1 MIKISIIIPVYNA
14 SKYLVTCIESVIHS
28 SVFKQC
34 EVICINDGSTDN
46 SADIIFQYVQK
57 YNNIH
62 LFNYSNEG
70 LSMARNHGI
79 DNASGRYIFFL
90 DSDDFI
96 DSTYLEKLY
105 KAILE
110 YDCEV
115 VFAGFSR
122 TKGKNGMKESLI
134 RQHLS
139 ISNVMDGCEYLE
151 QRLDNGDWENQVWC
165 ALYDNHFLKQYHL
178 YFNRDVKVYEDILF
192 TNLVLMFASKVYMIP
207 EYGYMYRIRSGSLVQ
222 REYYIEEVH
231 SCLKILECFNYYYP
245 KLSNKKKCALGRA
258 YIHVVSMLLYRI
270 GEIDPPDKKK
280 YYKELDR
287 LKVLEKMKYS
297 ASSRKEKM
305 KCMIFCLNWGLFYKL
320 VRK

>member
-1 MIKISIIIPVYNA
+1 MIEISVIIPIFNTE
-14 SKYLVTCIESVIHS
+14 KYVVECLDSVIDS
-28 SVFKQC
+28 TIFQYC
-34 EVICINDGSTDN
+34 EVICIDDGSEDQSSKFILPYT
-46 SADIIFQYVQK
+46 IK
-57 YNNIH
+57 
-62 LFNYSNEG
+62 YSNIYLYSYPHEG
-70 LSMARNHGI
+70 VSMARNHGI
-79 DNASGRYIFFL
+79 CKASGRYIFFL

-122 TKGKNGMKESLI
+122 TKGKNGMKEPLI

-139 ISNVMDGCEYLE
+139 ISNVMDGCKYLE
-151 QRLDNGDWENQVWC
+151 QRLDNEDWENQVWC
-165 ALYDNHFLKQYHL
+165 ALYDSHFLKQYHL
-178 YFNRDVKVYEDILF
+178 YFNKDIKVYEDILF

-207 EYGYMYRIRSGSLVQ
+207 EYGYMYRVRSGSLVQ

-245 KLSNKKKCALGRA
+245 KLSNKKKCVLGRA

-297 ASSRKEKM
+297 ASSPKEKM
-305 KCMIFCLNWGLFYKL
+305 KCIIFCLNWGLFYKL